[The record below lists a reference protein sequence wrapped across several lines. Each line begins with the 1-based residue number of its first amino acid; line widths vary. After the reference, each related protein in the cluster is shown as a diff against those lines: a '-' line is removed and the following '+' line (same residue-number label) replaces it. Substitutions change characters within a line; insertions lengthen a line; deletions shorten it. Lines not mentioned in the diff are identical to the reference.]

1 MLFGYIFGA
10 TLEDNYS
17 AIAGYTSNG
26 LFEGFWMNTCTFF
39 RFNSLNISRA
49 VIGLFFER
57 WKKLKNMAGIIYVS

>member
-26 LFEGFWMNTCTFF
+26 LFEGF
-39 RFNSLNISRA
+39 
-49 VIGLFFER
+49 
-57 WKKLKNMAGIIYVS
+57 